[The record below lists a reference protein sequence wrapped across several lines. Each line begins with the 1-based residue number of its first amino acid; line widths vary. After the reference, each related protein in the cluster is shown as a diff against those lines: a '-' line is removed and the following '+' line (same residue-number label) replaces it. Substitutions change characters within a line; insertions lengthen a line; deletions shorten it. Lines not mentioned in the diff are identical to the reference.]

1 MNRRNILIAG
11 GDIRQIYCGERLSR
25 DFTVSYAGFDKSD
38 ITSANEKYGCVV
50 LPVPPPDSTGKIYTP
65 LWDKSLYIADI
76 KALLTDDALI
86 FAGTNPDKTAEFF
99 PYHKVYSYAE
109 QEAFSLKNAISTAE
123 GAILLALQEL
133 PVTLS
138 GLPVLIVGM
147 GRIGTALANILKG
160 FGADITAAVRNGR
173 GAAKAALLGVKAIS
187 TDDIT
192 GNFSLVFNTAPNLIF
207 TEELIADFPENTLFI
222 DLASKPGGFDFK
234 GAEAMGRKVIHALGL
249 PAKKAPVTAG
259 YDVADTIIDIINER
273 GKCL

>member
-1 MNRRNILIAG
+1 MSI
-11 GDIRQIYCGERLSR
+11 E
-25 DFTVSYAGFDKSD
+25 
-38 ITSANEKYGCVV
+38 
-50 LPVPPPDSTGKIYTP
+50 
-65 LWDKSLYIADI
+65 
-76 KALLTDDALI
+76 
-86 FAGTNPDKTAEFF
+86 
-99 PYHKVYSYAE
+99 
-109 QEAFSLKNAISTAE
+109 EAFSLKNAISTAE
-123 GAILLALQEL
+123 GAILQALQEL

-207 TEELIADFPENTLFI
+207 TEELIADFPENTIFI